1 MAQVATIFLHL
12 RQIPVHLRH
21 CTVHLRHQVVLH
33 IHEKGDSL
41 KGNCLLVRVKGLEPI
56 RLAAPDP
63 KSGLSTNSNTP
74 ALGLQ
79 I

>member
-1 MAQVATIFLHL
+1 MAQVASLF
-12 RQIPVHLRH
+12 RHLRH